1 VEIRKRLAAI
11 VVGILP
17 AVSSFAGNF
26 SCIGYSGQ
34 AGLMLIAGANPAPID
49 CRCQLRVTSDE
60 RRGTNR
66 PLSIVHHPSV
76 YIPNAS
82 FESPQ
87 TTFVSVNIDSWQK
100 PAKPL
105 WYDES
110 VWGLWDQLTGVF
122 LNLPTTDPDHI
133 DNCDGNQA
141 AWLFAVPEVELYQ
154 DLMATFEVGQSYRL
168 TVGIFGGG
176 GNMKDDVPIEIR
188 LYYRDT
194 ENNKVTIG
202 ATTYTYST
210 GRLTADWD
218 TGLPAEPSSEGIF
231 AFVENSGQAGYAKH
245 FNDVH
250 LDIPQVKGTDPW
262 AGKNIGIQLISTLT
276 LADLDP
282 VTGRAGGFWD
292 LDNVRLTKSL
302 PGPDFTGDSFV
313 NLEDFAVMAQEW
325 LSCTETTTDL
335 TGDGCVNMED
345 LLVLGQ
351 SWLGSI
357 YRPDFTGDSFVN
369 LEDVAVM
376 AQEWLSCTE
385 TTTDLTGDG
394 CVNMQDLLVLGQS
407 WLESI

>member
-1 VEIRKRLAAI
+1 MEGRRRLAAI
-11 VVGILP
+11 VVG
-17 AVSSFAGNF
+17 N
-26 SCIGYSGQ
+26 
-34 AGLMLIAGANPAPID
+34 LMLIAGAKNLQAA
-49 CRCQLRVTSDE
+49 
-60 RRGTNR
+60 
-66 PLSIVHHPSV
+66 SI

-87 TTFVSVNIDSWQK
+87 ITFVSVNIDSWQK

-176 GNMKDDVPIEIR
+176 GNMKDDIPIEIR
-188 LYYRDT
+188 LYYRDADPPPRLASGDAGAG
-194 ENNKVTIG
+194 NDKVTIG
-202 ATTYTYST
+202 ATTYTY
-210 GRLTADWD
+210 DWD
-218 TGLPAEPSSEGIF
+218 T
-231 AFVENSGQAGYAKH
+231 GYAKH

-262 AGKNIGIQLISTLT
+262 VGKNIGIQLISTLT

-313 NLEDFAVMAQEW
+313 NLEDFAVMTQEW
-325 LSCTETTTDL
+325 LSCTETATDL
-335 TGDGCVNMED
+335 TGDGCVNMKD

-351 SWLGSI
+351 FWLGSI
-357 YRPDFTGDSFVN
+357 YGPDFTGDSFVN
-369 LEDVAVM
+369 LEDFAVM